1 MKRFCVLLLLLGV
14 LNIGVS
20 VADAQWMPDTNLR
33 NGVRRALGFVSGD
46 VLTKRKILDLTEFN
60 AANLDISDLS
70 GLEFATNLVELDL
83 NGNSISDL
91 SALSGLENL
100 THLYLRN
107 NDITDV
113 EPLRDLTQL
122 ELLWVA
128 NNSVSDVEPLR
139 DLTQLE
145 VLWLTNNSVSDISA
159 LAGLVNLRD
168 LRFRNNSVSDVS
180 ALEGLVNLRA
190 LRFPNN
196 SVSDVAPL
204 SGLENLRVLQL
215 AGNSI
220 TNTGPLADLVS
231 NLTKPI
237 DIVVFPDRNLELSVR
252 DELGSYGLGSQES
265 VTAEYMEKLKEV
277 AAYTLIR
284 DLSGLEYATNLE
296 ELILGGDQR
305 SRQNPIPL
313 SPLSGFAYLERLIV
327 QEKVTGLDTLL
338 TLPSLRD
345 LSFRWAGI
353 ADVTVI
359 GQLTDLE
366 KLTLTRNEI
375 IDITPLE
382 NLVNLMSLYLD
393 GNRNDSETLSDIS
406 ALASLENLRELHISS
421 NAISDITS
429 LAGLVKLRELYLSQN
444 NVSDVSALENL
455 VELTSLSFAYNDV
468 RDVSPLG
475 ELMKL
480 RSLWLSGNPVENAHV
495 LYPLTQQDPP
505 VNIDI
510 DVPAPVV
517 EVPDAALAALLRTT
531 LELAADADITTA
543 DMEKLSTLDASSQ
556 GITDLTGLE
565 YAVNLEDLFLDSNS
579 IVDISPLASLTT
591 LRYLLLEDNDIS
603 DVSPLSGL
611 VNLGELHLDDNNVS
625 DLTSFAGLVTLT
637 ALFVGDNDVSDVSPL
652 SSLVNLEHLDLENN
666 SIVDVSPLANLV
678 GLVKLYVLG
687 NPVENAHLL
696 YPLTQ
701 QDPPVIIDIEVPTPV
716 TVKVALALSG
726 RKTAPFE
733 IIITFSEPV
742 SDFEPSDVSFTSD
755 VVTAEITAWN
765 TNDDIRYTATVT
777 PTISEEVGQ
786 LTISIPADV
795 AINAENNG
803 NLASNRRNVRIY
815 GGEIVEFPDPNLR
828 DIIQLNTRVQGLSQV
843 ITTGSLA
850 ATTSWIEIV
859 GFEITDLTGM
869 EHATGIRRLYLRN
882 LNISD
887 VTPLGKMTWL
897 VELRLKGNPI
907 LDTRP
912 LYPLTQ
918 QDPPVEIDIA
928 VSQFA
933 PWDVNEDG
941 NVDATDTA
949 LVTAAIGQSGA
960 DIVDSRTDVNG
971 DDTVDAGDLLLVTEH
986 LDDAEN
992 ASPATLNG
1000 IVNLVDTA
1008 TLESLDRDVLQAQL
1022 QILRAESDGS
1032 AKYRNAIAL
1041 LEAFLAAT
1049 RPEETVLLANYPNP
1063 FNPETW
1069 IPYHLADASNV
1080 RITIYDTRGVVVR
1093 RLDLGHQREG
1103 YYTSRSRAAY
1113 WDGRNAVGERVA
1125 SGIYFYELAAD
1136 DISRLRKMVILK

>member
-1 MKRFCVLLLLLGV
+1 MKRFCVLLSILVV
-14 LNIGVS
+14 LNMGVS
-20 VADAQWMPDTNLR
+20 IADAQRWIPDTNLR
-33 NGVRRALGFVSGD
+33 TAVRETLDLADGAR
-46 VLTKRKILDLTEFN
+46 LTKAAMRDLTE
-60 AANLDISDLS
+60 LSVSGSGVSDLK
-70 GLEFATNLVELDL
+70 GLEFATNLIALKL
-83 NGNSISDL
+83 NNNRVSDL

-100 THLYLRN
+100 THLYLWK

-122 ELLWVA
+122 ELL
-128 NNSVSDVEPLR
+128 
-139 DLTQLE
+139 
-145 VLWLTNNSVSDISA
+145 
-159 LAGLVNLRD
+159 
-168 LRFRNNSVSDVS
+168 RFTDNSVSDVS
-180 ALEGLVNLRA
+180 ALEGLVNLRS
-190 LRFPNN
+190 LRLKNN
-196 SVSDVAPL
+196 RVSDVSAL
-204 SGLENLRVLQL
+204 SGLENLEDLQL
-215 AGNSI
+215 AGNQI
-220 TNTGPLADLVS
+220 TNTGVLADLVS

-406 ALASLENLRELHISS
+406 ALASLENLRELNISS
-421 NAISDITS
+421 NAISDITP
-429 LAGLVKLRELYLSQN
+429 LAGLVKLRELYLYQN
-444 NVSDVSALENL
+444 NISDVSALENL
-455 VELTSLSFAYNDV
+455 VELTSLSFGYNDV
-468 RDVSPLG
+468 SDVSPLA

-480 RSLWLSGNPVENAHV
+480 ENLWLSGNPVENAHV

-505 VNIDI
+505 VGIDI

-565 YAVNLEDLFLDSNS
+565 YAVNLESLFLDSNS

-591 LRYLLLEDNDIS
+591 LRYLSLEDNDIS

-611 VNLGELHLDDNNVS
+611 VNLVNLRINENNVS
-625 DLTSFAGLVTLT
+625 DLTPLAGLVTLT
-637 ALFVGDNDVSDVSPL
+637 GLFVPDNDISDVSPL
-652 SSLVNLEHLDLENN
+652 SSLVNLDFLSLENN

-678 GLVKLYVLG
+678 GLVKLYVIG
-687 NPVENAHLL
+687 NSIANAGVL

-701 QDPPVIIDIEVPTPV
+701 QVPPVIIDIDVPTPV

-828 DIIQLNTRVQGLSQV
+828 DIMQLDTRVQGLNQV

-850 ATTSWIEIV
+850 ATSSWIEIV
-859 GFEITDLTGM
+859 GFDITDLTGM

-928 VSQFA
+928 VSQYA

-941 NVDATDTA
+941 AVDATDTA
-949 LVTAAIGQSGA
+949 LVTVAIGQSGA

-1113 WDGRNAVGERVA
+1113 WDGRNHVGERVA

>member
-1 MKRFCVLLLLLGV
+1 MKRFCVLLSILVV
-14 LNIGVS
+14 LNMGVS
-20 VADAQWMPDTNLR
+20 IADAQRWIPDTNLR
-33 NGVRRALGFVSGD
+33 TAVRETLDLADGAR
-46 VLTKRKILDLTEFN
+46 LTKAAMRDLTE
-60 AANLDISDLS
+60 LSVSGSGVSDLT
-70 GLEFATNLVELDL
+70 GLEFATNLIALKL
-83 NGNSISDL
+83 NNNRVSDL

-100 THLYLRN
+100 THLYLWK

-122 ELLWVA
+122 ELL
-128 NNSVSDVEPLR
+128 
-139 DLTQLE
+139 
-145 VLWLTNNSVSDISA
+145 
-159 LAGLVNLRD
+159 
-168 LRFRNNSVSDVS
+168 RFTDNSVSDVS
-180 ALEGLVNLRA
+180 ALEGLVNLRS
-190 LRFPNN
+190 LRLKNN
-196 SVSDVAPL
+196 RVSDVSAL
-204 SGLENLRVLQL
+204 SGLENLEDLQL
-215 AGNSI
+215 AGNQI
-220 TNTGPLADLVS
+220 TNTGVLADLVS

-421 NAISDITS
+421 NAISDITP
-429 LAGLVKLRELYLSQN
+429 LAGLVKLRELYLYQN
-444 NVSDVSALENL
+444 NISDVSALENL
-455 VELTSLSFAYNDV
+455 VELTSLSFGYNDV
-468 RDVSPLG
+468 SDVSPLA

-480 RSLWLSGNPVENAHV
+480 ENLWLSGNPVENAHV

-505 VNIDI
+505 VGIDI

-517 EVPDAALAALLRTT
+517 EVPDAALAALLRTI

-565 YAVNLEDLFLDSNS
+565 SAVNLESLFLDSNS

-591 LRYLLLEDNDIS
+591 LRYLSLEDNDIS

-611 VNLGELHLDDNNVS
+611 VNLVNLRINENNVS
-625 DLTSFAGLVTLT
+625 DLTPLAGLVTLT
-637 ALFVGDNDVSDVSPL
+637 GLFVPDNDISDVSPL
-652 SSLVNLEHLDLENN
+652 SSLVNLDFLSLENN

-678 GLVKLYVLG
+678 GLVKLYVIG
-687 NPVENAHLL
+687 NSIENAGVL

-701 QDPPVIIDIEVPTPV
+701 QVPPVIIDIDVPTPL

-726 RKTAPFE
+726 PKTAPFK

-765 TNDDIRYTATVT
+765 INDDIRYTATVI

-828 DIIQLNTRVQGLSQV
+828 DIIQLDTRVQGLNQV

-850 ATTSWIEIV
+850 ATSSWIEIV
-859 GFEITDLTGM
+859 GFDITDLTGM

-928 VSQFA
+928 VSQYA

-941 NVDATDTA
+941 AVDATDTA
-949 LVTAAIGQSGA
+949 LVTVAIGQSGA

-1113 WDGRNAVGERVA
+1113 WDGRNHVGERVA
-1125 SGIYFYELAAD
+1125 SGIYFYQLEAD

>member
-1 MKRFCVLLLLLGV
+1 MKRFCVLLSILVV
-14 LNIGVS
+14 LNMGVS
-20 VADAQWMPDTNLR
+20 IADAQRWIPDTNLR
-33 NGVRRALGFVSGD
+33 TAVRETLDLADGAR
-46 VLTKRKILDLTEFN
+46 LTKAAMRDLTE
-60 AANLDISDLS
+60 LSVSGSGVSDLK
-70 GLEFATNLVELDL
+70 GLEFATNLIALKL
-83 NGNSISDL
+83 NNNRVSDL

-100 THLYLRN
+100 THLYLWK

-122 ELLWVA
+122 ELL
-128 NNSVSDVEPLR
+128 
-139 DLTQLE
+139 
-145 VLWLTNNSVSDISA
+145 
-159 LAGLVNLRD
+159 
-168 LRFRNNSVSDVS
+168 RFTDNSVSDVS
-180 ALEGLVNLRA
+180 ALEGLVNLRS
-190 LRFPNN
+190 LRLKNN
-196 SVSDVAPL
+196 RVSDVSAL
-204 SGLENLRVLQL
+204 SGLENLEDLQL
-215 AGNSI
+215 AGNQI
-220 TNTGPLADLVS
+220 TNTGVLADLVS

-421 NAISDITS
+421 NAISDITP
-429 LAGLVKLRELYLSQN
+429 LAGLVKLRELYLYQN
-444 NVSDVSALENL
+444 NISDVSALENL
-455 VELTSLSFAYNDV
+455 VELTSLSFGYNDV
-468 RDVSPLG
+468 SDVSPLA

-480 RSLWLSGNPVENAHV
+480 ENLWLSGNPVENAHV

-505 VNIDI
+505 VGIDI

-565 YAVNLEDLFLDSNS
+565 YAVNLESLFLDSNS

-591 LRYLLLEDNDIS
+591 LRYLSLEDNDIS

-611 VNLGELHLDDNNVS
+611 VNLVNLRINENNVS
-625 DLTSFAGLVTLT
+625 DLTPLAGLVTLT
-637 ALFVGDNDVSDVSPL
+637 GLFVPDNDISDVSPL
-652 SSLVNLEHLDLENN
+652 SSLVNLDFLSLENN

-678 GLVKLYVLG
+678 GLVKLYVIG
-687 NPVENAHLL
+687 NSIANAGVL

-701 QDPPVIIDIEVPTPV
+701 QVPPVIIDIDVPTPV

-726 RKTAPFE
+726 PKTAPFK

-765 TNDDIRYTATVT
+765 INDDIRYTATVI

-828 DIIQLNTRVQGLSQV
+828 DIIQLNTRIQGLSQV

-850 ATTSWIEIV
+850 ATSSWIEIV
-859 GFEITDLTGM
+859 GFDITDLTGM

-928 VSQFA
+928 VSQYA

-941 NVDATDTA
+941 AVDATDTA
-949 LVTAAIGQSGA
+949 LVTVAIGQSGA

-1049 RPEETVLLANYPNP
+1049 RPEETMLLANYPNP

-1080 RITIYDTRGVVVR
+1080 HITIYDTRGVVVR

-1113 WDGRNAVGERVA
+1113 WDGRNHVGERVA
-1125 SGIYFYELAAD
+1125 SGIYFYQLEAN

>member
-1 MKRFCVLLLLLGV
+1 MKRFCVLLSILVV
-14 LNIGVS
+14 LNMGVS
-20 VADAQWMPDTNLR
+20 IADAQRWIPDTNLR
-33 NGVRRALGFVSGD
+33 TAVRETLDLADGAR
-46 VLTKRKILDLTEFN
+46 LTKAAMRDLTE
-60 AANLDISDLS
+60 LSVSGSGVSDLT
-70 GLEFATNLVELDL
+70 GLEFATNLIALKL
-83 NGNSISDL
+83 NNNRVSDL

-100 THLYLRN
+100 THLYLWK

-122 ELLWVA
+122 ELL
-128 NNSVSDVEPLR
+128 
-139 DLTQLE
+139 
-145 VLWLTNNSVSDISA
+145 
-159 LAGLVNLRD
+159 
-168 LRFRNNSVSDVS
+168 RFTDNSVSDVS
-180 ALEGLVNLRA
+180 ALEGLVNLRS
-190 LRFPNN
+190 LRLKNN
-196 SVSDVAPL
+196 RVSDVSAL
-204 SGLENLRVLQL
+204 SGLENLEDLQL
-215 AGNSI
+215 AGNQI
-220 TNTGPLADLVS
+220 TNTGVLADLVS

-421 NAISDITS
+421 NAISDITP
-429 LAGLVKLRELYLSQN
+429 LAGLVKLRELYLYQN
-444 NVSDVSALENL
+444 NISDVSALENL
-455 VELTSLSFAYNDV
+455 VELTSLSFGYNDV
-468 RDVSPLG
+468 SDVSPLA

-480 RSLWLSGNPVENAHV
+480 ENLWLSGNPVENAHV

-505 VNIDI
+505 VGIDI

-517 EVPDAALAALLRTT
+517 EVPDAALAALLRTI

-565 YAVNLEDLFLDSNS
+565 SAVNLESLFLDSNS

-591 LRYLLLEDNDIS
+591 LRYLSLEDNDIS

-611 VNLGELHLDDNNVS
+611 VNLVNLRINENNVS
-625 DLTSFAGLVTLT
+625 DLTPLAGLVTLT
-637 ALFVGDNDVSDVSPL
+637 GLFVPDNDISDVSPL
-652 SSLVNLEHLDLENN
+652 SSLVNLDFLSLENN

-678 GLVKLYVLG
+678 GLVKLYVIG
-687 NPVENAHLL
+687 NSIENAGVL

-701 QDPPVIIDIEVPTPV
+701 QVPPVIIDIDVPTPL

-726 RKTAPFE
+726 PKTAPFK

-765 TNDDIRYTATVT
+765 INDDIRYTATVI

-828 DIIQLNTRVQGLSQV
+828 DIIQLDTRVQGLNQV

-850 ATTSWIEIV
+850 ATSSWIEIV
-859 GFEITDLTGM
+859 GFDITDLTGM

-928 VSQFA
+928 VSQYA

-941 NVDATDTA
+941 AVDATDTA
-949 LVTAAIGQSGA
+949 LVTVAIGQSGA

-1113 WDGRNAVGERVA
+1113 WDGRNQSANALRVVSISINWRRTIYPA
-1125 SGIYFYELAAD
+1125 SAKWLF
-1136 DISRLRKMVILK
+1136 

>member
-1 MKRFCVLLLLLGV
+1 MKRFCVLLSILVV
-14 LNIGVS
+14 LNMGVS
-20 VADAQWMPDTNLR
+20 IADAQRWIPDTNLR
-33 NGVRRALGFVSGD
+33 TAVRETLDLADGAR
-46 VLTKRKILDLTEFN
+46 LTKAAMRDLTE
-60 AANLDISDLS
+60 LSVSGSGVSDLK
-70 GLEFATNLVELDL
+70 GLEFATNLIALKL
-83 NGNSISDL
+83 NNNRVSDL

-100 THLYLRN
+100 THLYLWK

-122 ELLWVA
+122 ELL
-128 NNSVSDVEPLR
+128 
-139 DLTQLE
+139 
-145 VLWLTNNSVSDISA
+145 
-159 LAGLVNLRD
+159 
-168 LRFRNNSVSDVS
+168 RFTDNSVSDVS
-180 ALEGLVNLRA
+180 ALEGLVNLRS
-190 LRFPNN
+190 LRLKNN
-196 SVSDVAPL
+196 RVSDVSAL
-204 SGLENLRVLQL
+204 SGLENLEDLQL
-215 AGNSI
+215 AGNQI
-220 TNTGPLADLVS
+220 TNTGVLADLVS

-406 ALASLENLRELHISS
+406 ALASLENLRELNISS
-421 NAISDITS
+421 NAISDITP
-429 LAGLVKLRELYLSQN
+429 LAGLVKLRELYLYQN
-444 NVSDVSALENL
+444 NISDVSALENL
-455 VELTSLSFAYNDV
+455 VELTSLSFGYNDV
-468 RDVSPLG
+468 SDVSPLA

-480 RSLWLSGNPVENAHV
+480 ENLWLSGNPVENAHV

-505 VNIDI
+505 VGIDI

-565 YAVNLEDLFLDSNS
+565 YAVNLESLFLDSNS

-591 LRYLLLEDNDIS
+591 LRYLSLEDNDIS

-611 VNLGELHLDDNNVS
+611 VNLVNLRINENNVS
-625 DLTSFAGLVTLT
+625 DLTPLAGLVTLT
-637 ALFVGDNDVSDVSPL
+637 GLFVPDNDISDVSPL
-652 SSLVNLEHLDLENN
+652 SSLVNLDFLSLENN

-678 GLVKLYVLG
+678 GLVKLYVIG
-687 NPVENAHLL
+687 NSIANAGVL

-701 QDPPVIIDIEVPTPV
+701 QVPPVIIDIDVPTPV

-726 RKTAPFE
+726 PKTAPFK

-765 TNDDIRYTATVT
+765 INDDIRYTATVI

-828 DIIQLNTRVQGLSQV
+828 DIIQLDTRVQGLNQV

-850 ATTSWIEIV
+850 ATSSWIEIV
-859 GFEITDLTGM
+859 GFDITDLTGM

-928 VSQFA
+928 VSQYA

-941 NVDATDTA
+941 AVDATDTA
-949 LVTAAIGQSGA
+949 LVTVAIGQSGA

-1113 WDGRNAVGERVA
+1113 WDGRNHVGERVA
-1125 SGIYFYELAAD
+1125 SGIYFYQLEAD

>member
-1 MKRFCVLLLLLGV
+1 MKRFCVLLSILVV
-14 LNIGVS
+14 LNMGVS
-20 VADAQWMPDTNLR
+20 IADAQRWIPDTNLR
-33 NGVRRALGFVSGD
+33 TAVRETLDLADGAR
-46 VLTKRKILDLTEFN
+46 LTKAAMRDLTE
-60 AANLDISDLS
+60 LSVSGSGVSDLK
-70 GLEFATNLVELDL
+70 GLEFATNLIALKL
-83 NGNSISDL
+83 NNNRVSDL

-100 THLYLRN
+100 THLYLWK

-122 ELLWVA
+122 ELL
-128 NNSVSDVEPLR
+128 
-139 DLTQLE
+139 
-145 VLWLTNNSVSDISA
+145 
-159 LAGLVNLRD
+159 
-168 LRFRNNSVSDVS
+168 RFTDNSVSDVS
-180 ALEGLVNLRA
+180 ALEGLVNLRS
-190 LRFPNN
+190 LRLKNN
-196 SVSDVAPL
+196 RVSDVSAL
-204 SGLENLRVLQL
+204 SGLENLEDLQL
-215 AGNSI
+215 AGNQI
-220 TNTGPLADLVS
+220 TNTGVLADLVS

-421 NAISDITS
+421 NAISDITP
-429 LAGLVKLRELYLSQN
+429 LAGLVKLRELYLYQN
-444 NVSDVSALENL
+444 NISDVSALENL
-455 VELTSLSFAYNDV
+455 VELTSLSFGYNDV
-468 RDVSPLG
+468 SDVSPLA

-480 RSLWLSGNPVENAHV
+480 ENLWLSGNPVENAHV

-505 VNIDI
+505 VGIDI

-565 YAVNLEDLFLDSNS
+565 YAVNLESLFLDSNS

-591 LRYLLLEDNDIS
+591 LRYLSLEDNDIS

-611 VNLGELHLDDNNVS
+611 VNLVNLRINENNVS
-625 DLTSFAGLVTLT
+625 DLTPLAGLVTLT
-637 ALFVGDNDVSDVSPL
+637 GLFVPDNDISDVSPL
-652 SSLVNLEHLDLENN
+652 SSLVNLDFLSLENN

-678 GLVKLYVLG
+678 GLVKLYVIG
-687 NPVENAHLL
+687 NSIENAGVL

-701 QDPPVIIDIEVPTPV
+701 QVPPVIIDIDVPTPV

-726 RKTAPFE
+726 PKTAPFK

-765 TNDDIRYTATVT
+765 INDDIRYTATVI

-828 DIIQLNTRVQGLSQV
+828 DIIQLNTRIQGLSQV

-850 ATTSWIEIV
+850 ATSSWIEIV
-859 GFEITDLTGM
+859 GFDITDLTGM

-928 VSQFA
+928 VSQYA

-941 NVDATDTA
+941 AVDATDTA
-949 LVTAAIGQSGA
+949 LVTVAIGQSGA

-1049 RPEETVLLANYPNP
+1049 RPEETMLLANYPNP

-1080 RITIYDTRGVVVR
+1080 HITIYDTRGVVVR

-1113 WDGRNAVGERVA
+1113 WDGRNHVGERVA
-1125 SGIYFYELAAD
+1125 SGIYFYQLEAN